1 MRVFEARG
9 QCVRSQQREEVLDR
23 ELRLL
28 QDVGER
34 RALDR
39 PVCRHDELERVVR
52 RVLLQAD
59 VTAALSHD
67 DPACPLERAD
77 DPIVGERGDFR
88 QTAISTSSA
97 DSRPTVSSSTGSR

>member
-1 MRVFEARG
+1 MRVFGARC
-9 QCVRSQQREEVLDR
+9 QRVRSQQRDEFLDR

-39 PVCRHDELERVVR
+39 PVCRHDEPERLVR
-52 RVLLQAD
+52 RVLLQPD
-59 VTAALSHD
+59 VTPALPHD
-67 DPACPLERAD
+67 DPARPLERAD
-77 DPIVGERGDFR
+77 DPIIGERGDFR